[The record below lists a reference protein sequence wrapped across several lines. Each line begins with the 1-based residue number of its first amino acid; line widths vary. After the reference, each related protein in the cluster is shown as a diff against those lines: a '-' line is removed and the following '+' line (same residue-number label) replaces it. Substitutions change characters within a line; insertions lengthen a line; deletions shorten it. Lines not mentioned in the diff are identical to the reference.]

1 MRILIPQSHP
11 DEKYFKLSR
20 ELMVK
25 KQTKKEEVLGRLSTV
40 IKTALSVFTLKNK
53 FLPCP
58 FFFFLSL

>member
-25 KQTKKEEVLGRLSTV
+25 KQTKKEVLGRLSTV
-40 IKTALSVFTLKNK
+40 IKTALSVFTLKYK

-58 FFFFLSL
+58 YFFLSL